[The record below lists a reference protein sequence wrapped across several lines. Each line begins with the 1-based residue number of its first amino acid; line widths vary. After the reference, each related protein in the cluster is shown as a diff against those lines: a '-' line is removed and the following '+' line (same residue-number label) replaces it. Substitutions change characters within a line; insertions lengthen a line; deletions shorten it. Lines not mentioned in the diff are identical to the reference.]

1 MTRPLS
7 TTLSVAGLL
16 LVLASAAHA
25 QAPVAT
31 DACYVPA
38 SGTVYLIG
46 QAGTPTACA
55 AGHTQVTFQGPP
67 PIVGVAGYETV
78 MMNVVGT
85 AADSYVEVDVLCP
98 LGKAAVGGG
107 GWAVMGEATQI
118 IRSHPFPA
126 EGLAAWRIGIDW
138 WSNPDVPPQDGI
150 WGYAYAVCVI
160 AQ

>member
-1 MTRPLS
+1 MTR
-7 TTLSVAGLL
+7 TIRAAAATAGLL
-16 LVLASAAHA
+16 LALATAAHA

-46 QAGTPTACA
+46 QVGTPTACA

-98 LGKAAVGGG
+98 LGKAAV
-107 GWAVMGEATQI
+107 
-118 IRSHPFPA
+118 
-126 EGLAAWRIGIDW
+126 
-138 WSNPDVPPQDGI
+138 
-150 WGYAYAVCVI
+150 
-160 AQ
+160 

>member
-67 PIVGVAGYETV
+67 PIVGVAGYEIV
-78 MMNVVGT
+78 MAEVIGSVGVNYAEVNV
-85 AADSYVEVDVLCP
+85 ECP
-98 LGKAAVGGG
+98 MGKAPIGGG
-107 GWAVMGEATQI
+107 GWGVKGAATYFVKS
-118 IRSHPFPA
+118 RPA
-126 EGLAAWRIGIDW
+126 MADGLAVWQFGLGW
-138 WSNPDVPPQDGI
+138 WLVPEVPPEDGI
-150 WGYAYAVCVI
+150 WGRAYAVCVI